1 MITAR
6 FYKSKAG
13 FEGFELTGHSGLA
26 EAGSDVCCAAVSSA
40 AELICNALTD
50 FMECSAEAEVIDT
63 GVTDGDGE
71 NVLKCS
77 LTKGSGEAYR
87 LMNAFYAH
95 LKLLQEDYPQ
105 NIKVIVK

>member
-1 MITAR
+1 MITAA

-13 FEGFELTGHSGLA
+13 FEGFEISGHSGLA

-50 FMECSAEAEVIDT
+50 FMECGAEAEVADS
-63 GVTDGDGE
+63 DGE

-95 LKLLQEDYPQ
+95 LKLIEEDYPR
-105 NIKVIVK
+105 NIEVIVK

>member
-13 FEGFELTGHSGLA
+13 FEGFELSGHSGLA
-26 EAGSDVCCAAVSSA
+26 QAGSDVCCAAVSSA

-63 GVTDGDGE
+63 DGR

-95 LKLLQEDYPQ
+95 LKLIEEDFPR

>member
-50 FMECSAEAEVIDT
+50 FMECGAEARVVDS
-63 GVTDGDGE
+63 DGG
-71 NVLKCS
+71 NVLKWS

-95 LKLLQEDYPQ
+95 LNLLREDYPR